1 MRRAEVDRYTHQ
13 AMAGRIVT
21 VLGAG
26 NVRCAPPV
34 FATLSNWYP
43 DVPLAIRLWDANEER
58 LDLMDRLARCLM
70 DDWNSEATVTS
81 TTDIEEAL
89 PGTTDAILCLHED
102 CARRLIGTHLSPSLA
117 MFDDQDIPLHFY
129 GGDRNRP
136 TPPESLSEHTKLL
149 LSVPDHEEF
158 SRAEAMT
165 DALKILAPHI
175 PDAARV
181 VSLMRETEME
191 SVETLAWP
199 EILTET
205 QSSLIPH
212 QILRWVRR
220 DEELFDLMSSGK
232 STPLRAWLDQVV

>member
-1 MRRAEVDRYTHQ
+1 
-13 AMAGRIVT
+13 MAGRVVT

-34 FATLSNWYP
+34 FATLCNWYP

-70 DDWNSEATVTS
+70 DDWNSEATVSS
-81 TTDIEEAL
+81 TTSLEEAA

-117 MFDDQDIPLHFY
+117 MFEDQEIPIHFY

-136 TPPESLSEHTKLL
+136 TPPESLSEHTKQL
-149 LSVPDHEEF
+149 LSVPNHEKF
-158 SRAEAMT
+158 SRVEAMA
-165 DALKILAPHI
+165 DALQILVPQI
-175 PDAARV
+175 PDSARV
-181 VSLMRETEME
+181 VSLMRETPFAAGE
-191 SVETLAWP
+191 SLRWP
-199 EILTET
+199 EPLTDVQE
-205 QSSLIPH
+205 SLIPH

-220 DEELFDLMSSGK
+220 DEDLFDLMSSGK
-232 STPLRAWLDQVV
+232 ETPLRAWLDQVV